1 MRWMFFLALAVCV
14 LLPVGCSKAGP
25 PPSAEPKR
33 TDALPAA
40 PPQAPDAAPV
50 PAGIDI
56 GDVESSI
63 VVAATVPPEGLPAE
77 VTVEEM
83 KTARDRLALCTVTV
97 RPPYPASLTLRMTL
111 EPQRGFAERPV
122 VLRGAVYRDDA
133 PLSPA
138 LETVVGAKGSA
149 APAAPVAPAAARPL
163 TVEVDLMQGLT
174 PVPDTMLVV
183 GKLDAFLMDAGA
195 PEAGLD
201 PATATSASRTVL
213 QSNPVRVN
221 FVREGAGQ

>member
-1 MRWMFFLALAVCV
+1 MRLIVFLVLAACV
-14 LLPVGCSKAGP
+14 LLPAGCSQGGE

-33 TDALPAA
+33 ADAPPAA
-40 PPQAPDAAPV
+40 QPQAPEAAPG
-50 PAGIDI
+50 PAVIDI

-63 VVAATVPPEGLPAE
+63 VVKATVPPDGLPPQ

-83 KTARDRLALCTVTV
+83 ETARGRLALCTVTV

-122 VLRGAVYRDDA
+122 VLRGAVHRDDA

-138 LETVVGAKGSA
+138 LETVVGAGGSA
-149 APAAPVAPAAARPL
+149 VPAAPVAARPQQ
-163 TVEVDLMQGLT
+163 VEVDLMQGLS

-221 FVREGAGQ
+221 FVREGAAQ

>member
-1 MRWMFFLALAVCV
+1 MMRFLAFSLFAALMLA
-14 LLPVGCSKAGP
+14 PSGCFKPA
-25 PPSAEPKR
+25 PPSQQPASPVS
-33 TDALPAA
+33 APAA
-40 PPQAPDAAPV
+40 AAGAPEAAPV
-50 PAGIDI
+50 PQGIDI

-63 VVAATVPPEGLPAE
+63 AVSATVPREGLPPQ

-83 KTARDRLALCTVTV
+83 TTARERLALCTVTV

-122 VLRGAVYRDDA
+122 VLRGAVHRDDT

-138 LETVVGAKGSA
+138 LETVVGASGTA
-149 APAAPVAPAAARPL
+149 TPAAPAAARPL
-163 TVEVDLMQGLT
+163 TVDVDLMQGLSAPPET
-174 PVPDTMLVV
+174 LLAV
-183 GKLDAFLMDAGA
+183 GKLDAFLMDAGT

-201 PATATSASRTVL
+201 PATATSSSRTVL

-221 FVREGAGQ
+221 FVREGAAQ

>member
-1 MRWMFFLALAVCV
+1 MRLIVFLALAACV
-14 LLPVGCSKAGP
+14 LLPVGCSQGGT
-25 PPSAEPKR
+25 PPSAEPK
-33 TDALPAA
+33 PAA
-40 PPQAPDAAPV
+40 APPAASPQAPDAAPV

-63 VVAATVPPEGLPAE
+63 VVAATVPSEGLPPQ

-83 KTARDRLALCTVTV
+83 ETARSRLALCTVTV

-111 EPQRGFAERPV
+111 EPQRGFEERPV

-138 LETVVGAKGSA
+138 LETVVGAKG
-149 APAAPVAPAAARPL
+149 PAAPVAPAAARPL

-221 FVREGAGQ
+221 FVREGAAQ